1 MNVISMSSVIEYNGY
16 HAKIEYDAEDDI
28 FVGEVI
34 GIVDS
39 LSFHGSSIEEIHQM
53 FEQSIDNYLD
63 FCEKIGKEPNKE
75 FKGSFNIRI
84 PSELHKKVCIE
95 AAKENISQNQYIIKA
110 LEKSFKVNNKQEIV
124 YIIPS
129 FKVNMTNTL
138 NTPETIWRGRKIY
151 LNGIN
156 EKEMITYGSN

>member
-1 MNVISMSSVIEYNGY
+1 M
-16 HAKIEYDAEDDI
+16 
-28 FVGEVI
+28 
-34 GIVDS
+34 
-39 LSFHGSSIEEIHQM
+39 
-53 FEQSIDNYLD
+53 D

-110 LEKSFKVNNKQEIV
+110 LEKSFKVNSKQEIV